1 MTNEES
7 TEKTSPARKRRRRKK
22 EHESER
28 FAPCSFALEKYLK
41 EYSSKE
47 ELRSYGNALNQ
58 TDCIAHQPDSGYH
71 PRAYVWDHTHKRRS
85 GLSVQKGGGSI
96 WGRFLCLKN
105 PNFVVFQFHQGE
117 PIPAHVLAYIQSSWL

>member
-1 MTNEES
+1 MNQPKKHHLHEKDDAERKSMNQNDSRRVLLPLRS
-7 TEKTSPARKRRRRKK
+7 TLKNTHQRR
-22 EHESER
+22 
-28 FAPCSFALEKYLK
+28 
-41 EYSSKE
+41 

-85 GLSVQKGGGSI
+85 GLSVQKGGSI
-96 WGRFLCLKN
+96 SGPLFLCLKN

-117 PIPAHVLAYIQSSWL
+117 RIPAHVLAYIQSSWL